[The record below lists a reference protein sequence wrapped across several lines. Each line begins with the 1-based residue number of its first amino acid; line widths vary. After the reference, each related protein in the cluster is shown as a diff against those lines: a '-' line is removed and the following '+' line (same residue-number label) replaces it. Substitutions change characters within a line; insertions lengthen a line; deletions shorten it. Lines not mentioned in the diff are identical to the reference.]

1 MMLLSRRNLLA
12 LAAVVDV
19 AVHAR
24 VLPVAAKALA
34 GRLGLP
40 PRHLETLLQA
50 LVRANIL
57 KGVRG
62 PRGGYELA
70 RERRRI
76 TAAAVLRA
84 VHGETEGESE
94 PDAESAGRQMIE
106 QVVAPMVE
114 EAAAAFLSKL
124 ESITIDDICQRAETL
139 RGVDENALGPDFT
152 I

>member
-1 MMLLSRRNLLA
+1 MILLSRRSLLA
-12 LAAVVDV
+12 LAAVTDI
-19 AVHAR
+19 ALHAR
-24 VLPVAAKALA
+24 PLPVAAKALSS
-34 GRLGLP
+34 RLHLP

-76 TAAAVLRA
+76 TAGDVVRA
-84 VHGETEGESE
+84 ITSDTNGEDGPT
-94 PDAESAGRQMIE
+94 AESPFVDLVISPVIE
-106 QVVAPMVE
+106 QAGQT
-114 EAAAAFLSKL
+114 FLKALDGVS
-124 ESITIDDICQRAETL
+124 IDDICQKAGEKKIFAEE
-139 RGVDENALGPDFT
+139 DSAKPDFT